1 MSALYENL
9 IEVQGIDGTEDR
21 GQVAR
26 LKESLTLTVE
36 VAAALD
42 ATSDSDPATTGAP
55 SEIAETC
62 LPSSIRPCRRSSPP
76 RLKGNG
82 HRRPFDPLR

>member
-26 LKESLTLTVE
+26 LKKSLTLTVE

-42 ATSDSDPATTGAP
+42 ATSDSDQATTGATLVGSQIGVVVLGP
-55 SEIAETC
+55 IAIE
-62 LPSSIRPCRRSSPP
+62 
-76 RLKGNG
+76 
-82 HRRPFDPLR
+82 